1 MVQEVAAPPWSEA
14 GHALPHALEP
24 YVPRL
29 LGEWLDRTPEL
40 THRAVDGT
48 MLFADISGFT
58 SLTERL
64 SRLGRVG
71 AEEMSDALSAT
82 FTELLGE
89 ARADGADLLK
99 WGGDAVLLLFTGH
112 AHAARA
118 CRTAF
123 RMRGRLRTVGR
134 LTTSAGHA
142 RLRMSVGIHSGCF
155 DLFVVGDPDVHR
167 ELVVCGPDITT
178 LVGIEAVANAG
189 QVAVGPAT
197 AALLD
202 PALLGAPVDGD
213 VGVLLRREPPLPEL
227 PPSVVGRHW
236 SDRVALG
243 FPVAIR
249 ERLLQGS
256 IEPEHRQIAVAF
268 VAFSGTDRLL
278 AEEGPTAT
286 AVALDEVVRNVA
298 GAVAD
303 HKVTFFES
311 DINRDGG
318 KIMLTAGAPTSAGHD
333 AERLLRASRLIVE
346 RAGRLPL
353 RVGVN
358 FGNVFS
364 GDFGPPFR
372 RTYSVKGD
380 AINLAARLVARA
392 EPGQV
397 LATTAVPERSPTS
410 FRLTPLPPFTVKGKA
425 RLVHAVDVGPVVQET
440 AVWRGADGPLVGRA
454 AEREVLATAVAAL
467 ESRRGG
473 SMDLVGEA
481 GLGKSRLVAE
491 VRRLAADVTVLA
503 VTCDEYES
511 STPYHAFGQLLRE
524 LLGVRPS
531 TAPDLVPARLG
542 ARVRDNAPD
551 LLDWLPLLG
560 VPLDLTLPETELTR
574 GLTEEFR
581 KRKVEDVTLRLLHVL
596 LPTPTVFLVDDA
608 HHLDSA
614 SGDLVD
620 ALVRRTSSEPWLV
633 VTARRDRERDEGW
646 AGPAGVARTLRL
658 APLSSEESVA
668 LLRSATEDRPLPRQT
683 ITAIAARAG
692 GNPLF
697 LESLIAAA
705 DPSGAVTALPES
717 VQDLVTT
724 QVDALAPADRLVL
737 RYASV
742 LGSRFDT
749 HDLAG
754 LVLGLAPVPDQ
765 GTYRRLGAFLVRE
778 RGAALRFRHALM
790 REVAYHG
797 LPFRT
802 RQRLHARVGEQ
813 LERANPDGSLELLS
827 LHFLEARRYDK
838 AWHYACRA
846 ARHARSRF
854 ANQEAVDLFARAVE
868 AERHGPRGMVA
879 AGELGDLLEELGDT
893 WFAIGLPDQAADA
906 YRRARRQ
913 LADDPVRAARVV
925 AKEARIDQR
934 LRKLPQSLRRV
945 SRALHRLEEEPG
957 RWASSAR
964 SLLAMRYAISRLAQG
979 RVAEA
984 LEWGHQAATDAEESV
999 DKPTLA
1005 QAYANLYG
1013 IYVAAGL
1020 EPPVPYGA
1028 LALQA
1033 YTELGDLPHQADCTN
1048 NLAVSALDHNRW
1060 TEAVDAFR
1068 RAAEIY
1074 RRIGDTQGEG
1084 LAVYNRAE
1092 VLVRQGRLDEAAP
1105 LLEEALVTA
1114 RAVSDDELVA
1124 LVLREQGR
1132 IACRGGRVPE
1142 GLVLLEEAL
1151 RLFAEIDEPE
1161 ELAATHLA
1169 VCEGL
1174 LLGDRV
1180 GGGAGAADEAADGAA
1195 RAAACLERLAVV
1207 DAGAA
1212 AGELDL
1218 EPVLASVHRVRATA
1232 LVLAGRTEE
1241 ALQQLRAALEVACEA
1256 ENRFEEA
1263 LARLGLAHLEA
1274 AAAGEDPDPRRLVE
1288 AEEMLTRLGVV
1299 ALHATVGAP

>member
-1 MVQEVAAPPWSEA
+1 MVQEVADPPWPGA

-29 LGEWLDRTPEL
+29 LGDWLETTPEL
-40 THRAVDGT
+40 THRTVDGT

-82 FTELLGE
+82 FSELLGE

-99 WGGDAVLLLFTGH
+99 WGGDAVLLLFSGARH
-112 AHAARA
+112 ADRA

-123 RMRGRLRTVGR
+123 RMRGRLRAVGR
-134 LTTSAGHA
+134 LSTSAGHA
-142 RLRMSVGIHSGCF
+142 RLRMSVGIHSGRF
-155 DLFVVGDPDVHR
+155 SLFLVGDPAVHR
-167 ELVVCGPDITT
+167 ELVVCGPDVST
-178 LVGIEAVANAG
+178 LVGIEAVASAG
-189 QVAVGPAT
+189 QVAVGHTT

-202 PALLGAPVDGD
+202 PALLGSAVGD
-213 VGVLLRREPPLPEL
+213 VGVLLRREPHLPEH

-236 SDRVALG
+236 SDRVVTG

-249 ERLLQGS
+249 ERLLQGAV
-256 IEPEHRQIAVAF
+256 EPEHRQIAVAF
-268 VAFSGTDRLL
+268 VAFSGTDRMLV
-278 AEEGPTAT
+278 EEGPDAT
-286 AVALDEVVRNVA
+286 ALALDEVVRNVA

-333 AERLLRASRLIVE
+333 AERLLRASRMVVE

-358 FGNVFS
+358 LGNVFS

-410 FRLTPLPPFTVKGKA
+410 FRLRPLPPFTVKGKA
-425 RLVHAVDVGPVVQET
+425 RVIHAVDVGPVVHEP

-454 AEREVLATAVAAL
+454 TELEVLTDAVARLGA
-467 ESRRGG
+467 RRGG
-473 SMDLVGEA
+473 SVDLVGEA

-511 STPYHAFGQLLRE
+511 STPYHAFGRLLRD
-524 LLGVRPS
+524 LLGVRSGTPP
-531 TAPDLVPARLG
+531 AMVAARLE

-551 LLDWLPLLG
+551 LLVWLPLLG
-560 VPLDLTLPETELTR
+560 VPLDVTLPETQLTR

-581 KRKVEDVTLRLLHVL
+581 KRRVEEVTLALLHVL
-596 LPTPTVFLVDDA
+596 LPTPTVLVVDDA

-614 SGDLVD
+614 SGDLLD
-620 ALVRRTSSEPWLV
+620 AVVRRTGSEPWV
-633 VTARRDRERDEGW
+633 VLTARRDRERDEGW
-646 AGPAGVARTLRL
+646 AGPTGVGRTLRL

-668 LLRSATEDRPLPRQT
+668 LLRAATEDHPLPRQR
-683 ITAIAARAG
+683 IVALARRSG

-705 DPSGAVTALPES
+705 DTSGAVTALPDS
-717 VQDLVTT
+717 VQDLITT

-737 RYASV
+737 RYAAV
-742 LGSRFDT
+742 LGGRFNT

-754 LVLGLAPVPDQ
+754 LVLGHAPAPDQ
-765 GTYRRLGAFLVRE
+765 GTYRRLGAFLVRDE
-778 RGAALRFRHALM
+778 GATLRFRHALM

-802 RQRLHARVGEQ
+802 RQRLHAQVGER
-813 LERANPDGSLELLS
+813 LERADPDGSLELLS

-838 AWHYACRA
+838 AWLYACRA

-868 AERHGPRGMVA
+868 AERRGPRGMVTA
-879 AGELGDLLEELGDT
+879 VELGDVLEELGDT
-893 WFAIGLPDQAADA
+893 WFAIGLPEQAADA

-913 LADDPVRAARVV
+913 LTDHPARSASVV

-945 SRALHRLEEEPG
+945 SRALNRLEAEPG

-984 LEWGHQAATDAEESV
+984 LEWGHQAAIDAEDSV
-999 DKPTLA
+999 DKPILA

-1020 EPPVPYGA
+1020 EPPVPYGE

-1033 YTELGDLPHQADCTN
+1033 YTELDDLPHQADCTN

-1060 TEAVDAFR
+1060 TEAVDSFG
-1068 RAAEIY
+1068 RAAAIY

-1084 LAVYNRAE
+1084 LATYNRAE

-1105 LLEEALVTA
+1105 LLEEALVTG

-1132 IACRGGRVPE
+1132 IACRRGAVAD
-1142 GLVLLEEAL
+1142 GLELIEEAL
-1151 RLFAEIDEPE
+1151 RTFAEIEEPE

-1174 LLGDRV
+1174 LAGD
-1180 GGGAGAADEAADGAA
+1180 GDDAA
-1195 RAAACLERLAVV
+1195 RAAACLERLGVLE
-1207 DAGAA
+1207 AGAA

-1218 EPVLASVHRVRATA
+1218 EPVLAGVHRVRAAA
-1232 LVLAGRTEE
+1232 LVLAGRGAAAVDE
-1241 ALQQLRAALEVACEA
+1241 LRTAVAVATDA

-1274 AAAGEDPDPRRLVE
+1274 SLAGVEPDPGRVVE
-1288 AEEMLTRLGVV
+1288 AEEMLARLGVV
-1299 ALHATVGAP
+1299 ALGAAVVVA

>member
-1 MVQEVAAPPWSEA
+1 MAQQVAAPPWSDD

-29 LGEWLDRTPEL
+29 LGDWLERTPEL
-40 THRAVDGT
+40 THREVDGT

-89 ARADGADLLK
+89 AKADDADLLK
-99 WGGDAVLLLFTGH
+99 WGGDAVLLLFSG
-112 AHAARA
+112 ADHAARA
-118 CRTAF
+118 ARTAF

-142 RLRMSVGIHSGCF
+142 RLRMSVGIHSGRYA
-155 DLFVVGDPDVHR
+155 LFLVGDPDVHR
-167 ELVVCGPDITT
+167 ELVVCGPGVSA
-178 LVGIEAVANAG
+178 LVGIESAANAG
-189 QVAVGPAT
+189 QIALGPST

-202 PALLGAPVDGD
+202 PALSGAAVDD
-213 VGVLLRREPPLPEL
+213 VGVLLRREPRLPER
-227 PPSVVGRHW
+227 PPSVVSHHW
-236 SDRVALG
+236 PDRVAVG

-249 ERLLQGS
+249 ERLLQGL

-268 VAFSGTDRLL
+268 VAFSGTDRMLE
-278 AEEGPTAT
+278 EEGPEAT
-286 AVALDEVVRNVA
+286 AAALDEVVRNVA

-358 FGNVFS
+358 LGNVFS

-397 LATTAVPERSPTS
+397 LATTAVPERSATS
-410 FRLTPLPPFTVKGKA
+410 FRLRPLPPFTVKGKA
-425 RLVHAVDVGPVVQET
+425 RLIHAVDVGPVVQQAE
-440 AVWRGADGPLVGRA
+440 VWSGADGPLVGRTV
-454 AEREVLATAVAAL
+454 ERAAL
-467 ESRRGG
+467 ADALARLRSRQGG
-473 SMDLVGEA
+473 SADVVGEA
-481 GLGKSRLVAE
+481 GLGKSRLLAE
-491 VRRLAADVTVLA
+491 VRRLAADQLLLA

-511 STPYHAFGQLLRE
+511 STPYHAFGKLLRD
-524 LLGVRPS
+524 LLGLPPGCRPDQVA
-531 TAPDLVPARLG
+531 TRLET
-542 ARVRDNAPD
+542 RVRDNAPE
-551 LLDWLPLLG
+551 LLAWLPLLG
-560 VPLDLTLPETELTR
+560 VPLDVTLPETELTR

-581 KRKVEDVTLRLLHVL
+581 KRRVEEVTLALLHVL
-596 LPTPTVFLVDDA
+596 LPTPTVFLIDDA

-620 ALVRRTSSEPWLV
+620 ALVRRTSAEPWLV

-646 AGPAGVARTLRL
+646 AGPAGVGRTLRL
-658 APLSSEESVA
+658 TPLTSEESVA
-668 LLRSATEDRPLPRQT
+668 LLRSVTEDHPLPGQT
-683 ITAIAARAG
+683 IAAIATRAG

-705 DPSGAVTALPES
+705 DPSGAVATLPES

-724 QVDALAPADRLVL
+724 RIDGLAPADRLVL

-742 LGSRFDT
+742 LGSHFNT

-754 LVLGLAPVPDQ
+754 LVLGRAPAPDQ
-765 GTYRRLGAFLVRE
+765 GTYRRLGAFLLRDE
-778 RGAALRFRHALM
+778 GATLRFRHALM

-813 LERANPDGSLELLS
+813 LEQANPDGSLELLS

-838 AWHYACRA
+838 AWHYSVRA

-854 ANQEAVDLFARAVE
+854 ANQEAVDLYARAVE
-868 AERHGPRGMVA
+868 AERRGPRGLVP

-913 LADDPVRAARVV
+913 VADDPVRAARVV

-945 SRALHRLEEEPG
+945 SRALNRLESEPG

-1005 QAYANLYG
+1005 QAYTNLYG

-1020 EPPVPYGA
+1020 EPPVPYGE

-1033 YTELGDLPHQADCTN
+1033 FTELGDLSRQADCTN

-1060 TEAVDAFR
+1060 TEAVDAFG

-1084 LAVYNRAE
+1084 LATYNRAE
-1092 VLVRQGRLDEAAP
+1092 VLVRQGHLAAAAP
-1105 LLEEALVTA
+1105 LLEEALVIG

-1132 IACRGGRVPE
+1132 IACRDGSVAD
-1142 GLVLLEEAL
+1142 GLALLEEAL
-1151 RLFAEIDEPE
+1151 RTFTEIDEAE
-1161 ELAATHLA
+1161 ELAGTHLA

-1174 LLGDRV
+1174 LLGE
-1180 GGGAGAADEAADGAA
+1180 DEQAA
-1195 RAAACLERLAVV
+1195 RAGACLERLAVV
-1207 DAGAA
+1207 DAAAA

-1218 EPVLASVHRVRATA
+1218 GPVLASVHRVRASA
-1232 LVLAGRTEE
+1232 LVLAGRTIE
-1241 ALQQLRAALEVACEA
+1241 ALAELRTALEVACA
-1256 ENRFEEA
+1256 EENLFEEA
-1263 LARLGLAHLEA
+1263 LARLGLAHLEPTV
-1274 AAAGEDPDPRRLVE
+1274 AGQEPDPGRVVE
-1288 AEEMLTRLGVV
+1288 AEEMLARLGVV
-1299 ALHATVGAP
+1299 TLHATVSGA